1 MAGAILTL
9 HLRDRLG
16 RHENYLAR
24 TPERLV
30 LEGYRH
36 WIAGYD
42 NNSVIPWEL
51 AWSLYERLLGAEQAK
66 TALAELSNY
75 IRIVGRCAT
84 CPLRSFPS
92 GAHHLCREECLTLAM
107 IAGAQHSDEAV
118 VRKCLDAMTCPARCD
133 AVAMAAGSFALTLRA
148 MNQKLLPIPVNVVD
162 DILSRGDSKTVH

>member
-1 MAGAILTL
+1 MTM
-9 HLRDRLG
+9 HLRDRLD
-16 RHENYLAR
+16 RHEDYLAR

-30 LEGYRH
+30 LEGYRY

-51 AWSLYERLLGAEQAK
+51 AWSLYERILGAEQAK
-66 TALAELSNY
+66 SAVAELANY

-107 IAGAQHSDEAV
+107 IAGAQHCDELV
-118 VRKCLDAMTCPARCD
+118 VRKCLDAMTCPTRCD
-133 AVAMAAGSFALTLRA
+133 AVAMAAGSFALTLRS

-162 DILSRGDSKTVH
+162 DIVNRGNSNTVH